1 MSKSNLM
8 EAAADILQKSKE
20 DAGSEL
26 FGVGKPQTKT
36 PGQEIQDLG
45 TAGHKT
51 TDASY
56 DAAKSIKKATL
67 PTGSGVPSEPMKTLK
82 NQPQQTM
89 GRKDLADSPEGT
101 ETSCEDKVNGKK
113 GYKTKETFSANPNAK
128 SPMVPEA
135 SDPEEWEP
143 EEEFEDELEEATLD
157 EVLEDLESLEES
169 EFEDKYG
176 ISKNDAIEKI
186 EEAKS
191 CAMEKESKV
200 KSAVKAAKEKQESMK
215 EDIDAMLSGENLSE
229 DFKEKAALIFES
241 AVNARI
247 EIIAEELE
255 QQFAKEF
262 EASIETVKEDFAEK
276 LDSYLDYVV
285 ENWMEE
291 NKLAVEKGLR
301 SEIVEDFIE
310 ALRNVFVEHYIDI
323 PEDKVSVVEELAD
336 KVEELESQINEEIL
350 KNIELKK
357 IISEQHKNEIL
368 HDICEGLT
376 LSQSEK
382 IKILAKSVD
391 FVSENDYKDKLVAIK
406 ESYFPKKIVSASNN
420 SLNEALE
427 FDEEDATKVVDPL
440 IKAYANVISKNT
452 KF

>member
-8 EAAADILQKSKE
+8 ESAAEILNKSKAQ
-20 DAGSEL
+20 AGSEP
-26 FGVGKPQTKT
+26 FGVGKTQVKT
-36 PGQEIQDLG
+36 PGQEVQDLG

-51 TDASY
+51 TDSAY
-56 DAAKSIKKATL
+56 DAAKSLKKATL
-67 PTGSGVPSEPMKTLK
+67 PTGSGVPAEPMKKLSG
-82 NQPQQTM
+82 QPQQTL
-89 GRKDLADSPEGT
+89 GRKDLADSPEGE
-101 ETSCEDKVNGKK
+101 ETSCEDKVNRKK
-113 GYKTKETFSANPNAK
+113 GPKVKDTMQSNANAEKPF
-128 SPMVPEA
+128 VPE
-135 SDPEEWEP
+135 STDEWEP
-143 EEEFEDELEEATLD
+143 EDEEWEDELEEASVE
-157 EVLEDLESLEES
+157 EVMEDLESLDEES
-169 EFEDKYG
+169 FEEKYG
-176 ISKNDAIEKI
+176 MSKEDASEQL

-191 CAMEKESKV
+191 CYMDKDEK
-200 KSAVKAAKEKQESMK
+200 VKAAVSKAKAKKESVK

-229 DFKEKAALIFES
+229 DFKEKATLIFES
-241 AVNARI
+241 AVNARV

-255 QQFAKEF
+255 AQFTKEF
-262 EASIETVKEDFAEK
+262 EESMETVKEEFADK

-291 NKLAVEKGLR
+291 NKLAIEKGLR

-350 KNIELKK
+350 KNVELKRT
-357 IISEQHKNEIL
+357 ISEHKQNEVL

-376 LSQSEK
+376 ISQAEK
-382 IKILAKSVD
+382 IKSLAKSVE
-391 FVSENDYKDKLVAIK
+391 FVSEKDYKDKLVTIK
-406 ESYFPKKIVSASNN
+406 ESYFPNELKSATSE

-427 FDEEDATKVVDPL
+427 FDEDDATKVVDPL
-440 IKAYANVISKNT
+440 IKAYASKISKLT